1 MNLNKR
7 IEAFSE
13 LGNFLSQFTSEGF
26 CKKEGVLNNDS
37 FFDSFSKTIN
47 QAQHKNGWFLPE
59 QVVFSVTQWSKA
71 LHKNA
76 LHNWVENYN
85 FDKITPQ
92 TVGIVMAGN
101 IPMVGFHDLLSILI
115 SGHKALIK
123 LSSNDANLIP
133 LLCEYLISIAPDFN
147 GFIKFTQGKLENFD
161 AVIATGSNNTAR
173 YFEHYFKGKPHIIR
187 KNRNSVAVL
196 TGKETQDQ
204 LAALGEDV
212 FRYYGLGCRSVSKL
226 FVPEGYNFD
235 SLYNAMFAYQDI
247 LKHEK
252 YVNNYDYNKAVY
264 LMSNFKLLDNGF
276 LMLKEDESYSSPI
289 SSLFYETYANY
300 EDLKDLFKE
309 KDEQLQCIVNFPS
322 STKNVNFGKTQYP
335 DLQDYADEVDTVDF
349 LLKI

>member
-13 LGNFLSQFTSEGF
+13 LGKFLGQFTFESF
-26 CKKEGVLNNDS
+26 KQQQGVLNNEF
-37 FFDSFSKTIN
+37 FFDLFSNAIE

-59 QVVFSVTQWSKA
+59 QVVFSVSQWSKA
-71 LHKNA
+71 LQKQSLQQWTSSYKFTH
-76 LHNWVENYN
+76 VEA
-85 FDKITPQ
+85 K

-115 SGHKALIK
+115 SGHKALVK

-133 LLCEYLISIAPDFN
+133 LMCKYLISVAPELKN
-147 GFIKFTQGKLENFD
+147 CIEFTEGKLNNFD

-173 YFEHYFKGKPHIIR
+173 YFEHYFKGKPSIIR

-196 TGKETQDQ
+196 TGKETKEQ
-204 LAALGEDV
+204 LEALGEDI

-226 FVPEGYNFD
+226 FVPKGYNFD
-235 SLYNAMFAYQDI
+235 AFYKAMFAYQDI

-252 YVNNYDYNKAVY
+252 YTNNYDYNKAVY

-276 LMLKEDESYSSPI
+276 LMVKEDQSYSSPI
-289 SSLFYETYANY
+289 SSVFYEIYDNY
-300 EDLKDLFKE
+300 NDLKHLFE
-309 KDEQLQCIVNFPS
+309 AKDEELQCIVNFPENH
-322 STKNVNFGKTQYP
+322 KNVDFGKTQHP
-335 DLQDYADEVDTVDF
+335 NLEDYADGVDTVNF

>member
-13 LGNFLSQFTSEGF
+13 LGKFLGQFTSESF
-26 CKKEGVLNNDS
+26 KQQQGVLNNES
-37 FFDSFSKTIN
+37 FFDLFSNAIE

-59 QVVFSVTQWSKA
+59 QVVFSVSQWSKA
-71 LHKNA
+71 LQKQSLQQWTSNYKFT
-76 LHNWVENYN
+76 NVEA
-85 FDKITPQ
+85 K

-115 SGHKALIK
+115 SGHKALVK

-133 LLCEYLISIAPDFN
+133 LVCKYLISVAPELKNCIEFAE
-147 GFIKFTQGKLENFD
+147 GKLNKFD

-173 YFEHYFKGKPHIIR
+173 YFEHYFKGKPSIIR

-196 TGKETQDQ
+196 TGKETKEQ
-204 LAALGEDV
+204 LEALGEDI

-226 FVPEGYNFD
+226 FVPKGYNFD
-235 SLYNAMFAYQDI
+235 AFYKAMFAYQDI

-252 YVNNYDYNKAVY
+252 YTNNYDYNKAVY

-276 LMLKEDESYSSPI
+276 LMVKEDQSYSSPI
-289 SSLFYETYANY
+289 SSVFYEIYDNY
-300 EDLKDLFKE
+300 YDLKDLFE
-309 KDEQLQCIVNFPS
+309 DMDEQLQCIVNFPENH
-322 STKNVNFGKTQYP
+322 KNVDFGKTQHP
-335 DLQDYADEVDTVDF
+335 NLEDYADGVDTVNF